1 MLRNLDETRLEIMV
15 GNCCTAKPSK
25 RIKQLAKK
33 RRQTAPK
40 TKAEKQL
47 ATVKRKKLDAK
58 RVLNMTEKK
67 LAKHEGMDEQPT
79 SVSEDLDF
87 NAVQQISQ
95 TQDVI
100 FAPNPGPQT

>member
-1 MLRNLDETRLEIMV
+1 MEKTDQKISHQGIINIWETHRGKGSV
-15 GNCCTAKPSK
+15 KPSK

-47 ATVKRKKLDAK
+47 ATVKRKKLDTK

-67 LAKHEGMDEQPT
+67 LAKLEGTDEQPT
-79 SVSEDLDF
+79 SISDNLDF
-87 NAVQQISQ
+87 NV
-95 TQDVI
+95 V
-100 FAPNPGPQT
+100 